1 MVTPGAATA
10 VVGDARQLS
19 TEAQFVAALR
29 RALDDDQDVQVLVL
43 GDSTTSP
50 QVLEAH
56 ANSRAALT
64 VMTGKSVTTKDRV
77 LAAGMPTGM
86 IAAAFSR
93 AAAEM
98 FVSSSVDGSS
108 LSTSVALTALTK
120 AHGFDVAIVAM
131 SSTQSTELP
140 VEAQPASGLSHL
152 RQVQQVRRRTS
163 PLAQSYRQDQTKWS
177 QRSVAFAGQGDQAGS
192 TYAGGQELHALS
204 KSVRFHRWMASML
217 RPAIGVDVLEV
228 GAGIGTMTR
237 ALAETYPKA
246 HIMSIEPDPALF
258 ALLNERVAGSR
269 VETATLST
277 HELEHQ
283 RQFDSVLYVNVLE
296 HIEDHVGELQRAASL
311 LRPGG
316 HIGIIVPALPR
327 LYGSLD
333 AKTGHFRRYQKQA
346 LRQVAEQA
354 GFVVTDLHYFDAVGV
369 LPYWASIKVG
379 SMPALSDRT
388 TYLFDNILV
397 PMSKVAHK
405 LWKQIPIGKN
415 LLMVARKP

>member
-1 MVTPGAATA
+1 VVPSLTTA
-10 VVGDARQLS
+10 LVGDVHELP
-19 TEAQFVAALR
+19 TEGQFVTALR
-29 RALDDDQDVQVLVL
+29 QALDGHRDAQVLLL
-43 GDSTTSP
+43 GDSITTK
-50 QVLEAH
+50 QALEAH
-56 ANSRAALT
+56 VNSRAALT
-64 VMTGKSVTTKDRV
+64 VMSAFGVTTKDRF
-77 LAAGMPTGM
+77 LAAGVPSGM

-93 AAAEM
+93 TAAEL

-120 AHGFDVAIVAM
+120 AHGFDVAIVPM
-131 SSTQSTELP
+131 SSTGSHELP
-140 VEAQPASGLSHL
+140 VQAHPASGVAHL
-152 RQVQQVRRRTS
+152 REVQQVRRRIG
-163 PLAQSYRQDQTKWS
+163 PLARSYRQDQTKWS
-177 QRSVAFAGQGDQAGS
+177 QRSLAFAGQGDQAGS

-217 RPAIGVDVLEV
+217 RPAIGIDVLEV

-237 ALAETYPKA
+237 ALAETYPNA
-246 HIMSIEPDPALF
+246 AILSIEPDPALF
-258 ALLNERVAGSR
+258 ALLNERVAGSP

-346 LRQVAEQA
+346 LKQVAEQA
-354 GFVVTDLHYFDAVGV
+354 GLVVTELHYFDAVGV

-388 TYLFDNILV
+388 TYLFDNVLV
-397 PMSKVAHK
+397 PLSKVAHK
-405 LWKQIPIGKN
+405 VWKQIPIGKN

>member
-1 MVTPGAATA
+1 MPSPTTA
-10 VVGDARQLS
+10 VVGDLRELA
-19 TEAQFVAALR
+19 TEGRLVTALR
-29 RALDDDQDVQVLVL
+29 QALDGDRDAQVLLL
-43 GDSTTSP
+43 GDSTTSKE
-50 QVLEAH
+50 VLEAH

-64 VMTGKSVTTKDRV
+64 VLSAQAVTTKDRV
-77 LAAGMPTGM
+77 LTAGVPAGM
-86 IAAAFSR
+86 IAAALSR
-93 AAAEM
+93 AAAET
-98 FVSSSVDGSS
+98 FLSSSVSGSTV
-108 LSTSVALTALTK
+108 STAVALTALTK
-120 AHGFDVAIVAM
+120 AHGFDVAVVPMA
-131 SSTQSTELP
+131 STGSHELP
-140 VEAQPASGLSHL
+140 VQALSAAGVSHL
-152 RQVQQVRRRTS
+152 REVQQVRRRIG
-163 PLAQSYRQDQTKWS
+163 PLARSYRQDQTKWS
-177 QRSVAFAGQGDQAGS
+177 QRSLAFAGQGDQAGS

-217 RPAIGVDVLEV
+217 RPAIGADVLEV

-237 ALAETYPKA
+237 ALAETYPNA

-258 ALLNERVAGSR
+258 ALLNERVAGSH

-277 HELEHQ
+277 HDLEHQ

-296 HIEDHVGELQRAASL
+296 HIEDHVGELRRAASL

-333 AKTGHFRRYQKQA
+333 AKTGHFRRYQKHA
-346 LRQVAEQA
+346 LKHVAEQA